1 MASKDLQEDAKRFQ
15 SWQLD
20 ALRKHPPGTELRSFG
35 PFRAIIPGENQAGG
49 WVTIVDGRVTERET
63 TAAIADLRDAFN
75 ERKTPLEIEYNEAL
89 LPRVGAW
96 LDAAGFTLA
105 ERNPLMA
112 CRPEGFKPFAAG
124 GVTLQQLTPSSEA
137 ADMQVF
143 QTIRW
148 TDGGE
153 QDGPI
158 PTVDQ
163 VRQELASLSTV
174 YLLAWLDGEA
184 AGTGVSHALN
194 KVGEIVGVVTRTD
207 KRRRGIAAT
216 VTSELVARLFAAG
229 GDFVFLDA
237 ANEPAARVYE
247 RLGFRRFG
255 ANLIYR

>member
-1 MASKDLQEDAKRFQ
+1 MCHASVLSLGWHTGNTLASKDLQEDAKRFQ

-49 WVTIVDGRVTERET
+49 WVTVVDGRVTERET

-112 CRPEGFKPFAAG
+112 CRPEGFKPFGAG

-137 ADMQVF
+137 ADMQV
-143 QTIRW
+143 
-148 TDGGE
+148 
-153 QDGPI
+153 
-158 PTVDQ
+158 
-163 VRQELASLSTV
+163 
-174 YLLAWLDGEA
+174 
-184 AGTGVSHALN
+184 
-194 KVGEIVGVVTRTD
+194 
-207 KRRRGIAAT
+207 
-216 VTSELVARLFAAG
+216 
-229 GDFVFLDA
+229 
-237 ANEPAARVYE
+237 
-247 RLGFRRFG
+247 
-255 ANLIYR
+255 

>member
-1 MASKDLQEDAKRFQ
+1 LASKDLQEDAKRFQ

-20 ALRKHPPGTELRSFG
+20 ALSKHPAGTELRSFG
-35 PFRAIIPGENQAGG
+35 PFRAIIPGANQAGG
-49 WVTIVDGRVTERET
+49 WVTIVEGTVSERET
-63 TAAIADLRDAFN
+63 RAAIADLRDAFK
-75 ERKTPLEIEYNEAL
+75 ERNTPLEIEYNEAL

-96 LDAAGFTLA
+96 LDAAGFMLA

-112 CRPEGFKPFAAG
+112 CRPEGFKPYAAG

-153 QDGPI
+153 QDR
-158 PTVDQ
+158 PTPPVDQ
-163 VRQELASLSTV
+163 LRQELASSSSV
-174 YLLAWLDGEA
+174 YLLASLDGEA

-216 VTSELVARLFAAG
+216 VTSELVARLFAGG